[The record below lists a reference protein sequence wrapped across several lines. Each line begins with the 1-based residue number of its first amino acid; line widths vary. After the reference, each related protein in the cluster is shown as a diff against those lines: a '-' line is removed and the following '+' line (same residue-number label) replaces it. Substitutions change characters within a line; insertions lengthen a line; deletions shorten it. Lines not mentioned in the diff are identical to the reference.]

1 MSQRGKTL
9 KKKYFIGLIAI
20 FFISLCFFLMR
31 WEGQSRAAGDYK
43 VMIGSE
49 EVSGTYEMTSSV
61 IKLSID
67 GDFSNHQTVTWE
79 ITDPAHQERAEWC
92 TDGNSYTM
100 VGNTQLGPSRDCYIR
115 AVKFGEVKL
124 DIKVKDSTTG
134 DETALSAVLNIG
146 FHIDR
151 SVSAGQNYIRKA
163 TKNAELASIILKDGD
178 QGVIGVNVGNADK
191 YTWRSS
197 DENVAT
203 VTTQANQKKACITS
217 KGAGHAVITVVGD
230 ESEDTIDVYVIP
242 KVAQEG
248 IVDDGTG
255 NFVITKDSKVLKTN
269 ALFVNNSTELI
280 YDKMAWG
287 IYRLSAD
294 GRTYTLLEDSFHK
307 TTSDLVEL
315 SSVSTSEKQ
324 KIKVTAFAGQY
335 VVKFWPKGI
344 FTGEETAEEL
354 EYIDEFSAKATLNV
368 RADYSNRDVTLC
380 VGDKLDLAMAVN
392 VAKSEFLSDY
402 EVKLYE
408 GDEVAETTNT
418 TYISKRENVITADKP
433 TNSTYVRVE
442 ILPKDTAV
450 AVGADGTKPSRVVFK
465 IRVLENLLL
474 SGSNVS
480 LYPNQEM
487 QLYVT
492 TGNNSGELKW
502 ETSDENY
509 VTVDSTGLIKGIK
522 STSDLKDGYVLITV
536 YLTLPDGSTRVA
548 SCKVVVEDTISN
560 ISLSSNDLQLLEG
573 ASTTV
578 RASFSPDRNEAP
590 LQWIS
595 SDESVFTINA
605 ATDKKSAVITAVKAG
620 TGVLTLMNENDFV
633 TAVCKVTVTAEM
645 TSLTLPSEAMTVSL
659 KQEYVRLTP
668 SFAPDTAKDNKL
680 IWTSSDET
688 VATVDSEGM
697 VTLLKAGMT
706 MITVRPTFDS
716 TATMRAQC
724 MLTVQQ
730 SSTGIEMEQKNITME
745 CGSNQ
750 TLAYN
755 LLPSK
760 DTVTTL
766 DWKSLDQTIVTV
778 DQEGK
783 VTAVAPGNTYVV
795 VTTAEGYSDI
805 CAITVTQKATGITLE
820 EEKIRVGTGA
830 TTRIGYTLDPV
841 GATSTV
847 RWRILDTN
855 IATVDDYGNITGV
868 AAGKTTVIASAEE
881 YLATCEVEV
890 YTSATGVNLVE
901 ENISLDVGA
910 TAQLNY
916 EVTPVEAETNLTWTS
931 MDETIATVDANG
943 LVTAIS
949 VGETYIVMT
958 STEGFVD
965 TCKVSIKQ
973 VATGVSLVDTQI
985 ALVKGDTHNILYQVT
1000 PENAVASVTWASMDE
1015 TIATV
1020 DANGLV
1026 TAIAVGT
1033 TNIVM
1038 TSVLDGHTEICKVI
1052 VTDVSVGITLTENEL
1067 TLAKGVSKNVEYKLE
1082 PEDATTVLTWTS
1094 LNETV
1099 ATVDQEGKVTAVAVG
1114 STYIMVTSADG
1125 YSATCKVNVTQVAT
1139 TLTLGNTSLTIGVGD
1154 TYTVPV
1160 KIEPEDATDIT
1171 VGWSSKDPAI
1181 ATVSAEGMI
1190 TGVAVGE
1197 TTVFAKLGNGEV
1209 AYLSVTV
1216 KSLLKGI
1223 TLDKTEETI
1232 ASGVTTKLTVNFNP
1246 ADASD
1251 QTVTWTSSNEA
1262 VATVLEDGTV
1272 TGVAGGV
1279 AIITCT
1285 ANTGGYTAIC
1295 IINVTEQITSLTL
1308 DKTSCKV
1315 AINKSVQLTATVANT
1330 TATNQKLKWTT
1341 SNKKIAKV
1349 DNTGKVTA
1357 KKKGKCK
1364 IKVQATDG
1372 SGASAT
1378 CKITVVRK
1386 VNKLL
1391 LNHNYI
1397 KVMEGRTAKL
1407 KAKVKPTSATSKTLA
1422 WSSSDQSIALVNSNG
1437 KINALAPG
1445 MVEISV
1451 ETTDGTKLKAT
1462 CTVEVVEEKPVTSMT
1477 VSAQDMIMVQGTAES
1492 ASVVIS
1498 PTNTT
1503 DKIKY
1508 ESDAKSVATVTSKG
1522 KITARRPGNATIS
1535 VTSSSG
1541 QQVCI
1546 NVTVVGLN
1554 KTSLS
1559 LQQYDSDEL
1568 WVEEVP
1574 DAVKWSSSN
1583 PAIARVENGRVV
1595 ARKVG
1600 FCTITAS
1607 VRGVKL
1613 NCKVKVNRIR

>member
-1 MSQRGKTL
+1 MSQRGKIME
-9 KKKYFIGLIAI
+9 KKILVGLIAI

-31 WEGQSRAAGDYK
+31 WEGRSKAAGDYK

-49 EVSGTYEMTSSV
+49 EVSGTYEMTSS
-61 IKLSID
+61 ILKLSVD
-67 GDFSNHQTVTWE
+67 GDFSNNQTVTWE
-79 ITDPAHQERAEWC
+79 ITDPTQQERAEWSKN
-92 TDGNSYTM
+92 GSSYNPVTN
-100 VGNTQLGPSRDCYIR
+100 VPLENSRDCYLR

-124 DIKVKDSTTG
+124 DIKVKDPTTN
-134 DETALSAVLNIG
+134 DETSLSVALNIG

-151 SVSAGQNYIRKA
+151 SVSAGQTYIRKA
-163 TKNAELASIILKDGD
+163 TKNAELASIILKDGE

-203 VTTQANQKKACITS
+203 VTTEANQKKARITA

-242 KVAQEG
+242 KIAQEG
-248 IVDDGTG
+248 VLDDGTG
-255 NFVITKDSKVLKTN
+255 NYVITKNSNVLRTN
-269 ALFVNNSTELI
+269 ALFINNSTELI

-294 GRTYTLLEDSFHK
+294 GRTYTLIEDSFHK

-344 FTGEETAEEL
+344 FTSEETAEEL
-354 EYIDEFSAKATLNV
+354 EYIDEFSAKITLNV

-380 VGDKLDLAMAVN
+380 VGDKLDLATAIN
-392 VAKSEFLSDY
+392 VAQSEFNANY
-402 EVKLYE
+402 EIKLYE
-408 GDEVAETTNT
+408 GEEVSETTNT
-418 TYISKRENVITADKP
+418 KYVSRKANMILAEKP

-442 ILPKDTAV
+442 ILPKESAE
-450 AVGADGTKPSRVVFK
+450 AVGEDGTKPGKIVLK

-502 ETSDENY
+502 ESSDENY

-522 STSDLKDGYVLITV
+522 STSDLKEGYVLITV
-536 YLTLPDGSTRVA
+536 SLTLADGSTRVA
-548 SCKVVVEDTISN
+548 SCKVVVADTISN
-560 ISLSSNDLQLLEG
+560 ISLSSDDVQLLEG
-573 ASTTV
+573 ASTTI
-578 RASFSPDRNEAP
+578 RANFSPDRNDAP

-595 SDESVFTINA
+595 SDETIFTINA
-605 ATDKKSAVITAVKAG
+605 ASDKKSAVITGVKAG
-620 TGVLTLMNENDFV
+620 TGVLTLLNEDDFV

-680 IWTSSDET
+680 IWTSSDTT

-697 VTLLKAGMT
+697 VTLLKAGIT
-706 MITVRPTFDS
+706 MITVRPTYDS
-716 TATMRAQC
+716 TASIRAQC

-730 SSTGIEMEQKNITME
+730 SSTGIELEQKSITME
-745 CGSNQ
+745 CGVSQ

-760 DTVTTL
+760 ETVTTL
-766 DWKSLDQTIVTV
+766 NWQSLDPTIVTV

-783 VTAVAPGNTYVV
+783 VTATAPGTTYVV
-795 VTTAEGYSDI
+795 VTTAEGDSDI
-805 CAITVTQKATGITLE
+805 CAVTVTQKATGITLIE
-820 EEKIRVGTGA
+820 ESVRIGTGMTKRLA
-830 TTRIGYTLDPV
+830 YTLEPE
-841 GATSTV
+841 GATSMV
-847 RWRILDTN
+847 RWRVLDTN
-855 IATVDDYGNITGV
+855 IATVDDAGNVTGV
-868 AAGKTTVIASAEE
+868 ATGKTTVIASAEE

-901 ENISLDVGA
+901 ENVSLDVGA
-910 TAQLNY
+910 TAQLDY
-916 EVTPVEAETNLTWTS
+916 EITPVEAETHLTWTS
-931 MDETIATVDANG
+931 MDETIATVDGNG
-943 LVTAIS
+943 LVTAVS
-949 VGETYIVMT
+949 AGETYIVMT
-958 STEGFVD
+958 SMEGFVD

-973 VATGVSLVDTQI
+973 MATGVSLVDTQI
-985 ALVKGDTHNILYQVT
+985 SLIKGGTHSISYKVT
-1000 PENAVASVTWASMDE
+1000 PEDAIASVTWASMDE

-1038 TSVLDGHTEICKVI
+1038 TSVLDGHTEICKVV
-1052 VTDVSVGITLTENEL
+1052 VTDVSVGITLTENEF
-1067 TLAKGVSKNVEYKLE
+1067 TLAKGDSRNVEYKLD
-1082 PEDATTVLTWTS
+1082 PEDATTVLTWES
-1094 LNETV
+1094 LDETI

-1114 STYIMVTSADG
+1114 TTYITVTSVDG

-1139 TLTLGNTSLTIGVGD
+1139 NLTLGNTSLTIGVGD
-1154 TYTVPV
+1154 TYKVPV

-1171 VGWSSKDPAI
+1171 IGWSSKDPAI
-1181 ATVSAEGMI
+1181 ATVSSDGKI

-1197 TTVFAKLGNGEV
+1197 TTIFAKLGNGEV

-1223 TLDKTEETI
+1223 TLDKTEENIT
-1232 ASGVTTKLTVNFNP
+1232 AGTTTKLTVNFNP

-1251 QTVTWTSSNEA
+1251 QTVTWVSSAEG
-1262 VATVLEDGTV
+1262 VATVSADGTV

-1285 ANTGGYTAIC
+1285 SNTGGYTATC
-1295 IINVTEQITSLTL
+1295 IVNVTEQVTSVTL

-1315 AINKSVQLTATVANT
+1315 AVKKSVQLTATVANT

-1341 SNKKIAKV
+1341 SNKKIATV
-1349 DNTGKVTA
+1349 NSSGKVTG
-1357 KKKGKCK
+1357 KKKGKCT

-1378 CKITVVRK
+1378 CKITVVKK

-1391 LNHNYI
+1391 INHNYL

-1407 KAKVKPTSATSKTLA
+1407 KAKVKPASATSKTLA
-1422 WSSSDQSIALVNSNG
+1422 WSSSDPSIALVSSKG

-1462 CTVEVVEEKPVTSMT
+1462 CTVEVVEENPVTSMT
-1477 VSAQDMIMVQGTAES
+1477 ASAQDMIMVQGTSES

-1535 VTSSSG
+1535 VTSTSG

-1568 WVEEVP
+1568 WVEEVS
-1574 DAVKWSSSN
+1574 DTVKWSSSN
-1583 PAIARVENGRVV
+1583 PAIARVEGGRVV

-1600 FCTITAS
+1600 SCTITAS

-1613 NCKVKVNRIR
+1613 KCRVKVNPIR